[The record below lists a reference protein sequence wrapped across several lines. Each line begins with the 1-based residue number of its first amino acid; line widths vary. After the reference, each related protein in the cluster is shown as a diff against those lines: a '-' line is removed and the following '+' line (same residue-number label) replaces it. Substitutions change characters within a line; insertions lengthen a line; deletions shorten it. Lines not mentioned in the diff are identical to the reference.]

1 MQDDTKQ
8 DNVDKYQHEIEL
20 IYSLSKTLNTGL
32 DRRVVKILIE
42 LLELGIQPESLVDG
56 NKF

>member
-1 MQDDTKQ
+1 MDAIKH
-8 DNVDKYQHEIEL
+8 DNFEKYQHEIEL

-32 DRRVVKILIE
+32 DRRVVKILID